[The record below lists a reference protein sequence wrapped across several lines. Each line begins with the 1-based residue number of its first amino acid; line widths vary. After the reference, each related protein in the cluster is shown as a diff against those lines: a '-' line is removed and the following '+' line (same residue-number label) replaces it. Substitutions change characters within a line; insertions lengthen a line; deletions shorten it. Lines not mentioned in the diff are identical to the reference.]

1 MRCPRCG
8 SHLFKE
14 DESGLTYFE
23 CGFMLR
29 HGEEV
34 PDRTRP
40 VACKVI
46 ALLRAQRDELEETL
60 AHFEA
65 ECARLRLQVSSL
77 GGK

>member
-8 SHLFKE
+8 SHFLKE
-14 DESGLTYFE
+14 DEVGIAYFE
-23 CGFMLR
+23 CGFMLH
-29 HGEEV
+29 HGEEIH
-34 PDRTRP
+34 DRRRP
-40 VACKVI
+40 PACKVI
-46 ALLRAQRDELEETL
+46 SLLRSQRDELEETL